1 MLYIPGVSFRE
12 SQRGQGLV
20 EYVIIFTLAVGVLFV
35 LGSLALSVLQSV
47 GIDVLREGWGIFLS
61 IS

>member
-1 MLYIPGVSFRE
+1 MLFIPSVSFRE

-20 EYVIIFTLAVGVLFV
+20 GYVIVFALAVGVLLV

-47 GIDVLREGWGIFLS
+47 GIDVLREGWGIFLTVS
-61 IS
+61 